1 MNLVEQVAD
10 VFQPDGP
17 LARQIPAFKTRSQQT
32 EMAARIAE
40 AIKADAACLVEAGTG
55 TGKTFAY
62 LVPAMLSGGKIVLST
77 GTKTLQDQLFERDI
91 PTVREALGA
100 PIRVALLKGRSNY
113 VCLHHLE
120 RAEKEGRFLQKEDAR
135 YIHQIARFAR
145 TTKRGDKAECADVPE
160 SASVWHL
167 ATSTKDN
174 CLGSECA
181 HYEDCFVVKA
191 RREALEADLVVVNHH
206 LFFADVALKE
216 EGMAELLP
224 NCNTVIFDEAHQ
236 LPETAG
242 IFFGQRFSTTQVL
255 DLAQDVRLSA
265 LAEARD
271 CLDLP
276 VQSAALEKAAR
287 DFRLSLGNDIV
298 RQPAVNILKHV
309 DFLKS
314 LDALAERID
323 LMTELLQTQAGRSPD
338 LERAWQRCT
347 VLGQD
352 LARWKRG
359 ATCQP
364 MAGGERISAP
374 APDENDGPM
383 PGDYVYWVETL
394 GHGLHL
400 HATPLSVAE
409 PFAKLMASSPRS
421 WVFTSATLAVQ
432 GDFTHYQEAM
442 GLHDIAAYCWDSPFD
457 YPNQAMLCCPT
468 DLPDPNSADYTDR
481 LVDAVLPLIRAAQG
495 RTFFLCTSLRAMQ
508 RVRSQLETRLAFHQP
523 EIKIL
528 CQGDAAKNELLRRFR
543 ENDKIRENDTEQG
556 GAVLVGSQSFW
567 EGVDVP
573 GDALSLVII
582 DKLPFAAPDDP
593 VLSAR
598 IDALNRQG
606 KNAFMHY
613 QLPHAVINVKQG
625 AGRLIRSEQ
634 DQGVLV
640 IGDPRLVTKA
650 YGKKVWRSLPPMART
665 RDIADAETFLI
676 ETLNDHAQP
685 A

>member
-1 MNLVEQVAD
+1 MSLAEQVAD
-10 VFQPDGP
+10 VFTPQGP
-17 LARQIPAFKTRSQQT
+17 LARQVPTFRPRAQQT
-32 EMAARIAE
+32 EMAVHI
-40 AIKADAACLVEAGTG
+40 ADAIRADSACLVEAGTG
-55 TGKTFAY
+55 TGKTYAY
-62 LVPAMLSGGKIVLST
+62 LVPAMLSGGKVVLST

-120 RAEKEGRFLQKEDAR
+120 RAHTEGRFLQKEDAR
-135 YIHQIARFAR
+135 HIQSILRFSKM
-145 TTKRGDKAECADVPE
+145 TKRGDKAECADVPE
-160 SASVWHL
+160 SAAVWHM

-181 HYEDCFVVKA
+181 RYDECFVVKA

-236 LPETAG
+236 LPDTAG

-276 VQSAALEKAAR
+276 VQAAALDKAAR
-287 DFRLSLGNDIV
+287 DFRLTLGNDTV
-298 RQPAVNILKHV
+298 RQPASQMLRHAE
-309 DFLKS
+309 FLKG
-314 LDALAERID
+314 LDVLAARID

-347 VLGQD
+347 ALGQD
-352 LARWKRG
+352 LMRWKRG
-359 ATCQP
+359 ALNQP
-364 MAGGERISAP
+364 MAGTVDQAGSAP
-374 APDENDGPM
+374 EENHGAA

-409 PFAKLMASSPRS
+409 PFTKLMASSPRS
-421 WVFTSATLAVQ
+421 WIFTSATLAVQ
-432 GDFTHYQEAM
+432 GDFSHYQEAM
-442 GLHDIAAYCWDSPFD
+442 GLHDIASYCWDSPFD
-457 YPNQAMLCCPT
+457 YGQQAMLCCPT
-468 DLPDPNSADYTDR
+468 ELPDPNSADYTDR
-481 LVDAVLPLIRAAQG
+481 LVDSVLPLIQAAEG

-523 EIKIL
+523 EISIL

-543 ENDKIRENDTEQG
+543 ESGN
-556 GAVLVGSQSFW
+556 AVLVGSQSFW

-625 AGRLIRSEQ
+625 AGRLIRSER

-665 RDIADAETFLI
+665 RDIAEAERFLI
-676 ETLNDHAQP
+676 QTLKAHDA
-685 A
+685 

>member
-1 MNLVEQVAD
+1 MSLAEQVAD
-10 VFQPDGP
+10 VFTPQGP
-17 LARQIPAFKTRSQQT
+17 LARQVPTFRPRAQQT
-32 EMAARIAE
+32 DMAVHIAE
-40 AIKADAACLVEAGTG
+40 AIRSDSACLVEAGTG
-55 TGKTFAY
+55 TGKTYAY
-62 LVPAMLSGGKIVLST
+62 LVPAMLSGGKVVLST

-120 RAEKEGRFLQKEDAR
+120 RAHSEGRFLQKEDAR
-135 YIHQIARFAR
+135 HIQNILRFSKM
-145 TTKRGDKAECADVPE
+145 TKRGDKAECADVPE
-160 SASVWHL
+160 SAAVWHM

-181 HYEDCFVVKA
+181 RYDECFVVKA

-236 LPETAG
+236 LPDTAG

-276 VQSAALEKAAR
+276 VQSAALDKAAR
-287 DFRLSLGNDIV
+287 DFRLTLGNDTV
-298 RQPAVNILKHV
+298 RQPASQMLRHAE
-309 DFLKS
+309 FLKG
-314 LDALAERID
+314 LDALAARID

-347 VLGQD
+347 ALGQD
-352 LARWKRG
+352 LMRWKRG
-359 ATCQP
+359 ALNQP
-364 MAGGERISAP
+364 MAGTADKAGS
-374 APDENDGPM
+374 APDENSGQT

-409 PFAKLMASSPRS
+409 PFTKLMASSPRS
-421 WVFTSATLAVQ
+421 WIFTSATLAVQ
-432 GDFTHYQEAM
+432 GDFGHYQEAM
-442 GLHDIAAYCWDSPFD
+442 GLHDIASYCWDSPFD
-457 YPNQAMLCCPT
+457 YGQQAMLCCPT
-468 DLPDPNSADYTDR
+468 ELPDPNSTDYTDR
-481 LVDAVLPLIRAAQG
+481 LVDAVLPLIQAAEG

-523 EIKIL
+523 EIQIL

-543 ENDKIRENDTEQG
+543 EEGNAI
-556 GAVLVGSQSFW
+556 LVGSQSFW

-625 AGRLIRSEQ
+625 AGRLIRSER

-665 RDIADAETFLI
+665 RDIAEAERFLI
-676 ETLNDHAQP
+676 QTLKAHDA
-685 A
+685 

>member
-1 MNLVEQVAD
+1 MILADQVAD
-10 VFQPDGP
+10 VFKPEGP
-17 LARQIPAFKTRSQQT
+17 LARQVPTFRPRAQQT

-40 AIKADAACLVEAGTG
+40 AITIESACLVEAGTG
-55 TGKTFAY
+55 TGKTYAY
-62 LVPAMLSGGKIVLST
+62 LVPAMLSGGKVVLST

-91 PTVREALGA
+91 PMVREALGV

-120 RAEKEGRFLQKEDAR
+120 RAHSEGRFLQKEDAR
-135 YIHQIARFAR
+135 HIQHILRFSKM
-145 TTKRGDKAECADVPE
+145 TKRGDKAECADVPE
-160 SASVWHL
+160 SASVWHM

-181 HYEDCFVVKA
+181 RYDECFVVKA
-191 RREALEADLVVVNHH
+191 RREAMEADLVVVNHH

-276 VQSAALEKAAR
+276 VQSAALDKAAR
-287 DFRLSLGNDIV
+287 DFRLTLGNDTV
-298 RQPAVNILKHV
+298 RQPAANMVRHAE
-309 DFLKS
+309 FLKG
-314 LDALAERID
+314 LDALADRLS
-323 LMTELLQTQAGRSPD
+323 LMADLLQTQAGRSPD
-338 LERAWQRCT
+338 LERAWQRT
-347 VLGQD
+347 VALGQD
-352 LARWKRG
+352 LQRWKKG
-359 ATCQP
+359 ALGQP
-364 MAGGERISAP
+364 ANAEPDAETPSA
-374 APDENDGPM
+374 
-383 PGDYVYWVETL
+383 DYVYWVETL

-409 PFAKLMASSPRS
+409 PFTKLMASSPRS
-421 WVFTSATLAVQ
+421 WIFTSATLAVQ
-432 GDFTHYQEAM
+432 GDFGHYKEAM
-442 GLHDIAAYCWDSPFD
+442 GLHDITSYCWDSPFD
-457 YPNQAMLCCPT
+457 YGQQAMLCCPT
-468 DLPDPNSADYTDR
+468 DLPDPNSTDYTEQ
-481 LVDAVLPLIRAAQG
+481 LVDKVLPLIQAAQG

-508 RVRSQLETRLAFHQP
+508 KVRTQLETRLAFHQP
-523 EIKIL
+523 EISIL

-543 ENDKIRENDTEQG
+543 ESGN
-556 GAVLVGSQSFW
+556 AVLVGSQSFW

-625 AGRLIRSEQ
+625 AGRLIRSER

-665 RDIADAETFLI
+665 RDINEAERFLI
-676 ETLNDHAQP
+676 QTLEVHHA
-685 A
+685 

>member
-1 MNLVEQVAD
+1 MSLAEQVAD
-10 VFQPDGP
+10 VFTPQGP
-17 LARQIPAFKTRSQQT
+17 LARQVPTFRPRAQQT
-32 EMAARIAE
+32 EMAVHIAE
-40 AIKADAACLVEAGTG
+40 AIRADSACLVEAGTG
-55 TGKTFAY
+55 TGKTYAY
-62 LVPAMLSGGKIVLST
+62 LVPAMLSGGKVVLST

-120 RAEKEGRFLQKEDAR
+120 RAHTEGRFLQKEDAR
-135 YIHQIARFAR
+135 HIQSILRFSKM
-145 TTKRGDKAECADVPE
+145 TKRGDKAECADVPE
-160 SASVWHL
+160 SAAVWHM

-181 HYEDCFVVKA
+181 RYDECFVVKA

-236 LPETAG
+236 LPDTAG

-276 VQSAALEKAAR
+276 VQAAALDKAAR
-287 DFRLSLGNDIV
+287 DFRLTLGNDTV
-298 RQPAVNILKHV
+298 RQPASQMLRHAE
-309 DFLKS
+309 FLKG
-314 LDALAERID
+314 LDALAARID

-347 VLGQD
+347 ALGQD
-352 LARWKRG
+352 LMRWKRG
-359 ATCQP
+359 ALNQP
-364 MAGGERISAP
+364 MAGTVDQAGSAP
-374 APDENDGPM
+374 EENHGAA

-409 PFAKLMASSPRS
+409 PFTKLMASSPRS
-421 WVFTSATLAVQ
+421 WIFTSATLAVQ
-432 GDFTHYQEAM
+432 GDFSHYQEAM
-442 GLHDIAAYCWDSPFD
+442 GLHDIASYCWDSPFD
-457 YPNQAMLCCPT
+457 YGQQAMLCCPT
-468 DLPDPNSADYTDR
+468 ELPDPNSADYTDR
-481 LVDAVLPLIRAAQG
+481 LVDSVLPLIQAAEG

-523 EIKIL
+523 EISIL

-543 ENDKIRENDTEQG
+543 ESGN
-556 GAVLVGSQSFW
+556 AVLVGSQSFW

-625 AGRLIRSEQ
+625 AGRLIRSER

-665 RDIADAETFLI
+665 RDIAEAERFLI
-676 ETLNDHAQP
+676 QTLKAHDA
-685 A
+685 

>member
-1 MNLVEQVAD
+1 MSLADQVAD
-10 VFQPDGP
+10 VFTPEGP
-17 LARQIPAFKTRSQQT
+17 LARQVPSFRPRAQQT
-32 EMAARIAE
+32 EMATRIAE
-40 AIKADAACLVEAGTG
+40 AIRADSACLVEAGTG
-55 TGKTFAY
+55 TGKTYAY
-62 LVPAMLSGGKIVLST
+62 LVPAILSGGKVVLST

-91 PTVREALGA
+91 PTVREALGV

-113 VCLHHLE
+113 ICLHHLE
-120 RAEKEGRFLQKEDAR
+120 RAHSEGRFLQKEDAR
-135 YIHQIARFAR
+135 HIQNILRFSKI
-145 TTKRGDKAECADVPE
+145 TKRGDKAECVDVPE
-160 SASVWHL
+160 SALVWHM

-174 CLGSECA
+174 CLGSECTR
-181 HYEDCFVVKA
+181 YEECFVVKA

-276 VQSAALEKAAR
+276 VHSAALDKAAR
-287 DFRLSLGNDIV
+287 DFRLSLGNDTI
-298 RQPAVNILKHV
+298 RQPASQMLRHAE
-309 DFLKS
+309 FLKG
-314 LDALAERID
+314 LDALAARID

-338 LERAWQRCT
+338 LERAWQRSSA
-347 VLGQD
+347 LGQD

-359 ATCQP
+359 ALGQP
-364 MAGGERISAP
+364 MAGGDSTSTP
-374 APDENDGPM
+374 APDEHYGSI

-409 PFAKLMASSPRS
+409 PFTKLMASSPRS
-421 WVFTSATLAVQ
+421 WIFTSATLAVQ
-432 GDFTHYQEAM
+432 GDFGHYQEAM
-442 GLHDIAAYCWDSPFD
+442 GLQNVASYCWDSPFD
-457 YPNQAMLCCPT
+457 YEQQAMLCCPNE
-468 DLPDPNSADYTDR
+468 LPDPNSADYTDR
-481 LVDAVLPLIRAAQG
+481 LVDAVMPLIQAAEG

-523 EIKIL
+523 KISVL

-543 ENDKIRENDTEQG
+543 ESGHTI
-556 GAVLVGSQSFW
+556 LVGSQSFW

-598 IDALNRQG
+598 VDALNRQG

-625 AGRLIRSEQ
+625 AGRLIRSER

-665 RDIADAETFLI
+665 RDIADAERFLVQ
-676 ETLNDHAQP
+676 TLKANDA
-685 A
+685 

>member
-1 MNLVEQVAD
+1 MSLVDQVAD
-10 VFQPDGP
+10 VFKPDGP
-17 LARQIPAFKTRSQQT
+17 LARLIPAFKARPQQT
-32 EMAARIAE
+32 DMAERIAQ
-40 AIKADAACLVEAGTG
+40 AIRADAACLVEAGTG

-62 LVPAMLSGGKIVLST
+62 LVPAMLSGGKVVLST

-100 PIRVALLKGRSNY
+100 PVRVALLKGRSNY
-113 VCLHHLE
+113 VCLHHLD
-120 RAEKEGRFLQKEDAR
+120 RAEKEGRFLQKEDVR
-135 YIHQIARFAR
+135 HIQHIVRFAR
-145 TTKRGDKAECADVPE
+145 GTKRGDKAECADVPE
-160 SASVWHL
+160 SAPVWHM

-191 RREALEADLVVVNHH
+191 RREAMEADLVVVNHH

-242 IFFGQRFSTTQVL
+242 IFFGQRFSTTLVL
-255 DLAQDVRLSA
+255 DLAQDIRISA

-287 DFRLSLGNDIV
+287 DFRLTLGNDVV
-298 RQPAVNILKHV
+298 RQPAVTILRQPE
-309 DFLKS
+309 FIQG

-347 VLGQD
+347 ALGQD
-352 LARWKRG
+352 LMRWKRG
-359 ATCQP
+359 ALNQP
-364 MAGGERISAP
+364 MAGTPDSAGV
-374 APDENDGPM
+374 APDENAVAV

-421 WVFTSATLAVQ
+421 WIFTSATLAVQ

-442 GLHDIAAYCWDSPFD
+442 GLHDITAYCWDSPFD
-457 YPNQAMLCCPT
+457 YPSQAMLCCPT

-481 LVDAVLPLIRAAQG
+481 LVDAVLPLIQAAQG

-508 RVRSQLETRLAFHQP
+508 RVRSQLETRLAFYQP

-543 ENDKIRENDTEQG
+543 DEGD
-556 GAVLVGSQSFW
+556 AVLVGSQSFW

-665 RDIADAETFLI
+665 RDITEAERFLI
-676 ETLNDHAQP
+676 ETLNDHVAS

>member
-1 MNLVEQVAD
+1 MSLAEQVAD
-10 VFQPDGP
+10 VFTPQGP
-17 LARQIPAFKTRSQQT
+17 LARQVPTFRPRAQQT
-32 EMAARIAE
+32 EMAVHIAE
-40 AIKADAACLVEAGTG
+40 AIRADSACLVEAGTG
-55 TGKTFAY
+55 TGKTYAY
-62 LVPAMLSGGKIVLST
+62 LVPAMLSGGKVVLST

-120 RAEKEGRFLQKEDAR
+120 RAHTEGRFLQKEDAR
-135 YIHQIARFAR
+135 HIQSILRFSKM
-145 TTKRGDKAECADVPE
+145 TKRGDKAECADVPE
-160 SASVWHL
+160 SAAVWHM

-181 HYEDCFVVKA
+181 RYDECFVVKA

-236 LPETAG
+236 LPDTAG

-276 VQSAALEKAAR
+276 VQAAALDKAAR
-287 DFRLSLGNDIV
+287 DFRLTLGNDTV
-298 RQPAVNILKHV
+298 RQPASQMLRHAE
-309 DFLKS
+309 FLKG
-314 LDALAERID
+314 LDALAARID

-347 VLGQD
+347 ALGQD
-352 LARWKRG
+352 LMRWKRG
-359 ATCQP
+359 ALNQP
-364 MAGGERISAP
+364 MAGTVDQAGSAP
-374 APDENDGPM
+374 EENHGAA

-409 PFAKLMASSPRS
+409 PFTKLMASSPRS
-421 WVFTSATLAVQ
+421 WIFTSATLAVQ
-432 GDFTHYQEAM
+432 GDFSHYQEAM
-442 GLHDIAAYCWDSPFD
+442 GLHDIASYCWDSPFD
-457 YPNQAMLCCPT
+457 YGQQAMLCCPT
-468 DLPDPNSADYTDR
+468 ELPDPNSADYTDR
-481 LVDAVLPLIRAAQG
+481 LVDSVLPLIQAAEG

-508 RVRSQLETRLAFHQP
+508 RVRSQIETRLAFHQP
-523 EIKIL
+523 EISIL

-543 ENDKIRENDTEQG
+543 ESGN
-556 GAVLVGSQSFW
+556 AVLVGSQSFW

-625 AGRLIRSEQ
+625 AGRLIRSER

-665 RDIADAETFLI
+665 RDIAEAERFLI
-676 ETLNDHAQP
+676 QTLKAHDA
-685 A
+685 

>member
-1 MNLVEQVAD
+1 MSLAEKVVD
-10 VFQPDGP
+10 VFTPEGP
-17 LARQIPAFKTRSQQT
+17 LARLVPTFRPRAQQT
-32 EMAARIAE
+32 EMATRIAD
-40 AIKADAACLVEAGTG
+40 AIKADRACLVEAGTG
-55 TGKTFAY
+55 TGKTYAY
-62 LVPAMLSGGKIVLST
+62 LVPAMLSGGKVILST

-91 PTVREALGA
+91 PTVREALGV

-113 VCLHHLE
+113 VCMHHLE
-120 RAEKEGRFLQKEDAR
+120 RAHSEGRFLQKEDAR
-135 YIHQIARFAR
+135 HIQNILRFSKM
-145 TTKRGDKAECADVPE
+145 TKRGDKAECAEVPE
-160 SASVWHL
+160 TAAVWQM

-174 CLGSECA
+174 CLGSECDR
-181 HYEDCFVVKA
+181 YEECFVVKA

-276 VQSAALEKAAR
+276 VQSAALDKAAR
-287 DFRLSLGNDIV
+287 DFRLTLGNDTL
-298 RQPAVNILKHV
+298 RQPASQMLRHAE
-309 DFLKS
+309 FLKG
-314 LDALAERID
+314 LDALATRID

-347 VLGQD
+347 TLGQD

-359 ATCQP
+359 ALGQP
-364 MAGGERISAP
+364 LAGGERPSTP
-374 APDENDGPM
+374 APDENDGAV

-409 PFAKLMASSPRS
+409 PFTKLMASSPRS
-421 WVFTSATLAVQ
+421 WIFTSATLAVQ
-432 GDFTHYQEAM
+432 GDFGHYQEAM
-442 GLHDIAAYCWDSPFD
+442 GLHDIPSYHWDSPFD
-457 YPNQAMLCCPT
+457 YGQQAMLCCPT
-468 DLPDPNSADYTDR
+468 ELPDPNSADYTDR
-481 LVDAVLPLIRAAQG
+481 LVDSVLPLIQAAEG

-508 RVRSQLETRLAFHQP
+508 RVRSQLEIRLAFHQP
-523 EIKIL
+523 EINIL
-528 CQGDAAKNELLRRFR
+528 CQGDAAKHELLRRFR
-543 ENDKIRENDTEQG
+543 ESG
-556 GAVLVGSQSFW
+556 HAVLVGSQSFW

-625 AGRLIRSEQ
+625 AGRLIRSER

-665 RDIADAETFLI
+665 RDIAEAERFLI
-676 ETLNDHAQP
+676 QTLKANDA
-685 A
+685 

>member
-1 MNLVEQVAD
+1 MSLAEQVAD
-10 VFQPDGP
+10 VFTPEGP
-17 LARQIPAFKTRSQQT
+17 LARQVPTFRPRAQQT
-32 EMAARIAE
+32 EMAARIAD
-40 AIKADAACLVEAGTG
+40 AIKADSACLVEAGTG
-55 TGKTFAY
+55 TGKTYAY
-62 LVPAMLSGGKIVLST
+62 LVPAMLSGGKVVLST

-120 RAEKEGRFLQKEDAR
+120 RAHSEGRFLQKEDAR
-135 YIHQIARFAR
+135 HIQNILRFSKM
-145 TTKRGDKAECADVPE
+145 TKRGDKAECVDVPE
-160 SASVWHL
+160 TAAVWHM

-181 HYEDCFVVKA
+181 RYDECFVVKA
-191 RREALEADLVVVNHH
+191 RREALDADLVVVNHH

-276 VQSAALEKAAR
+276 VQSAALDKAAR
-287 DFRLSLGNDIV
+287 DFRLTLGNDTV
-298 RQPAVNILKHV
+298 RQPASQMLRHA
-309 DFLKS
+309 DFLKG
-314 LDALAERID
+314 LDALAARID
-323 LMTELLQTQAGRSPD
+323 LMTELLQTQSGRSPD

-347 VLGQD
+347 ALGQD
-352 LARWKRG
+352 LMRWKRG
-359 ATCQP
+359 ALGQP
-364 MAGGERISAP
+364 VAGGERPSAP
-374 APDENDGPM
+374 APDENHGSAFSNSA
-383 PGDYVYWVETL
+383 GDYVYWVETL

-409 PFAKLMASSPRS
+409 PFTKLMASSPRS
-421 WVFTSATLAVQ
+421 WIFTSATLAVQ
-432 GDFTHYQEAM
+432 GDFGHYQEAM
-442 GLHDIAAYCWDSPFD
+442 GLHDIASYCWDSPFD
-457 YPNQAMLCCPT
+457 YGQQAMLCCPT
-468 DLPDPNSADYTDR
+468 ELPDPNSADYTDR
-481 LVDAVLPLIRAAQG
+481 LVDAVLPLIQAAEG

-523 EIKIL
+523 EISIL

-543 ENDKIRENDTEQG
+543 ESGN
-556 GAVLVGSQSFW
+556 AVLVGSQSFW

-625 AGRLIRSEQ
+625 AGRLIRSER

-665 RDIADAETFLI
+665 RDIAEAERFLI
-676 ETLNDHAQP
+676 QTLKAHDA
-685 A
+685 

>member
-1 MNLVEQVAD
+1 MNLVDQVAD
-10 VFQPDGP
+10 VFKPDGP
-17 LARQIPAFKTRSQQT
+17 LARQIPAFKSRLQQT
-32 EMAARIAE
+32 EMAARIAG

-62 LVPAMLSGGKIVLST
+62 LVPAMLSGGKVVLST

-91 PTVREALGA
+91 PTVRAALGA

-113 VCLHHLE
+113 VCLHHMD

-135 YIHQIARFAR
+135 YIQHIVRFAR
-145 TTKRGDKAECADVPE
+145 STQRGDKAECADVPE
-160 SASVWHL
+160 SASVWHM

-181 HYEDCFVVKA
+181 QYEDCFVVKA
-191 RREALEADLVVVNHH
+191 RREAMEADLVVVNHH

-242 IFFGQRFSTTQVL
+242 IFFGQRFSTTLVL

-287 DFRLSLGNDIV
+287 DFRLTLGNDLV
-298 RQPAVNILKHV
+298 RQPAVNILRQAE
-309 DFLKS
+309 FLKG
-314 LDALAERID
+314 LDALSERID
-323 LMTELLQTQAGRSPD
+323 LMTALLQTQAGRSPD

-347 VLGQD
+347 ALGQD
-352 LARWKRG
+352 LMRWKRG
-359 ATCQP
+359 ALNQP
-364 MAGGERISAP
+364 LAGTAGKAGSE
-374 APDENDGPM
+374 PDPNDGAVTISGAANGV
-383 PGDYVYWVETL
+383 GDYVYWVETL

-432 GDFTHYQEAM
+432 GDFAHYQEAM
-442 GLHDIAAYCWDSPFD
+442 GLHDVAAYCWDSPFD
-457 YPNQAMLCCPT
+457 YPHQAMMCCPT
-468 DLPDPNSADYTDR
+468 GLPDPNSADYTDR
-481 LVDAVLPLIRAAQG
+481 LVDAVFPLIQAAQG

-543 ENDKIRENDTEQG
+543 EEGD
-556 GAVLVGSQSFW
+556 AVLVGSQSFW

-573 GDALSLVII
+573 GEALSLVII

-625 AGRLIRSEQ
+625 AGRLIRSET

-640 IGDPRLVTKA
+640 IGDPRLITKA

-665 RDIADAETFLI
+665 REIAEAETFLI
-676 ETLNDHAQP
+676 ATLRDHVEP

>member
-1 MNLVEQVAD
+1 MSLADQVAD
-10 VFQPDGP
+10 VFTPEGP
-17 LARQIPAFKTRSQQT
+17 LARQVPSFRPRAQQT
-32 EMAARIAE
+32 EMATRIAE
-40 AIKADAACLVEAGTG
+40 AIRADSACLVEAGTG
-55 TGKTFAY
+55 TGKTYAY
-62 LVPAMLSGGKIVLST
+62 LVPAILSGGKVVLST

-91 PTVREALGA
+91 PTVREALGV

-113 VCLHHLE
+113 ICLHHLE
-120 RAEKEGRFLQKEDAR
+120 RAHSEGRFLQKEDAR
-135 YIHQIARFAR
+135 HIQNILRFSKI
-145 TTKRGDKAECADVPE
+145 TKRGDKAECVDVPE
-160 SASVWHL
+160 SALVWHM

-174 CLGSECA
+174 CLGSECTR
-181 HYEDCFVVKA
+181 YEECFVVKA

-276 VQSAALEKAAR
+276 VHSAALDKAAR
-287 DFRLSLGNDIV
+287 DFRLSLGNDTI
-298 RQPAVNILKHV
+298 RQPASQMLRHAE
-309 DFLKS
+309 FLKG
-314 LDALAERID
+314 LDALAARID

-338 LERAWQRCT
+338 LERAWQRSSA
-347 VLGQD
+347 LGQD

-359 ATCQP
+359 ALGQP
-364 MAGGERISAP
+364 MAGGDSISTP
-374 APDENDGPM
+374 APDEHYGSI

-409 PFAKLMASSPRS
+409 PFTKLMASSPRS
-421 WVFTSATLAVQ
+421 WIFTSATLAVQ
-432 GDFTHYQEAM
+432 GDFGHYQEAM
-442 GLHDIAAYCWDSPFD
+442 GLQNVASYCWDSPFD
-457 YPNQAMLCCPT
+457 YEQQAMLCCPNE
-468 DLPDPNSADYTDR
+468 LPDPNSADYTDR
-481 LVDAVLPLIRAAQG
+481 LVDAVMPLIQAAEG

-523 EIKIL
+523 KISVL

-543 ENDKIRENDTEQG
+543 ESGQTI
-556 GAVLVGSQSFW
+556 LVGSQSFW

-598 IDALNRQG
+598 VDALNRQG

-625 AGRLIRSEQ
+625 AGRLIRSER

-665 RDIADAETFLI
+665 RDIADAERFLVQ
-676 ETLNDHAQP
+676 TLKANDA
-685 A
+685 

>member
-1 MNLVEQVAD
+1 MNLVDQVSA
-10 VFQPDGP
+10 VFKPDGP
-17 LARQIPAFKTRSQQT
+17 LARLIPVFKTRSQQT
-32 EMAARIAE
+32 DMAARIAE
-40 AIKADAACLVEAGTG
+40 AIKANAACLVEAGTG

-62 LVPAMLSGGKIVLST
+62 LVPAMLSGGKVVLST

-113 VCLHHLE
+113 VCHHHLD

-135 YIHQIARFAR
+135 YIQHIVRFAR
-145 TTKRGDKAECADVPE
+145 TTQRGDKAECAEVPE
-160 SASVWHL
+160 SASVWHM

-191 RREALEADLVVVNHH
+191 RREAMEADLVVVNHH

-242 IFFGQRFSTTQVL
+242 IFFGQRFSTTLVL

-276 VQSAALEKAAR
+276 VQAAALEKAAR
-287 DFRLSLGNDIV
+287 DFRLTLGNDLV
-298 RQPAVNILKHV
+298 RQPAVNILKQPE
-309 DFLKS
+309 FIKG
-314 LDALAERID
+314 LDTLAERID

-347 VLGQD
+347 ALGQD
-352 LARWKRG
+352 LMRWKRG
-359 ATCQP
+359 AQNQP
-364 MAGGERISAP
+364 LAGAGDAAGS
-374 APDENDGPM
+374 APDENQGSA

-394 GHGLHL
+394 GHALHL

-421 WVFTSATLAVQ
+421 WIFTSATLAVQ

-442 GLHDIAAYCWDSPFD
+442 GLHEVAAYCWDSPFD
-457 YPNQAMLCCPT
+457 YPQQAMLCCPT
-468 DLPDPNSADYTDR
+468 ELPDPNSADYTDR
-481 LVDAVLPLIRAAQG
+481 LVDAVLPLITAAQG

-543 ENDKIRENDTEQG
+543 EDGDS
-556 GAVLVGSQSFW
+556 VLVGSQSFW

-625 AGRLIRSEQ
+625 AGRLIRSET
-634 DQGVLV
+634 DRGVLV
-640 IGDPRLVTKA
+640 IGDPRLIAKA
-650 YGKKVWRSLPPMART
+650 YGKKVWRSLPPMSRT
-665 RDIADAETFLI
+665 RDIAEAEAFLI
-676 ETLNDHAQP
+676 QSLNDQVSYDCEP

>member
-1 MNLVEQVAD
+1 MSLADQVAD
-10 VFQPDGP
+10 VFTPEGP
-17 LARQIPAFKTRSQQT
+17 LARQVPSFRPRAQQT
-32 EMAARIAE
+32 EMATRIAE
-40 AIKADAACLVEAGTG
+40 AIRADSACLVEAGTG
-55 TGKTFAY
+55 TGKTYAY
-62 LVPAMLSGGKIVLST
+62 LVPAILSGGKVVLST

-91 PTVREALGA
+91 PTVREALGV

-113 VCLHHLE
+113 ICLHHLE
-120 RAEKEGRFLQKEDAR
+120 RAHSEGRFLQKEDAR
-135 YIHQIARFAR
+135 HIQNILRFSKI
-145 TTKRGDKAECADVPE
+145 TKRGDKAECVDVPE
-160 SASVWHL
+160 SALVWHM

-174 CLGSECA
+174 CLGSECTR
-181 HYEDCFVVKA
+181 YEECFVVKA

-276 VQSAALEKAAR
+276 VHSAALDKAAR
-287 DFRLSLGNDIV
+287 DFRLSLGNDTI
-298 RQPAVNILKHV
+298 RQPASQMLRHAE
-309 DFLKS
+309 FLKG
-314 LDALAERID
+314 LDALAARID

-338 LERAWQRCT
+338 LERAWQRSSA
-347 VLGQD
+347 LGQD

-359 ATCQP
+359 ALGQP
-364 MAGGERISAP
+364 MAGGDSTSTP
-374 APDENDGPM
+374 APDEHYGSI

-409 PFAKLMASSPRS
+409 PFTKLMASSPRS
-421 WVFTSATLAVQ
+421 WIFTSATLAVQ
-432 GDFTHYQEAM
+432 GDFGHYQEAM
-442 GLHDIAAYCWDSPFD
+442 GLQNVASYCWDSPFD
-457 YPNQAMLCCPT
+457 YEQQAMLCCPNE
-468 DLPDPNSADYTDR
+468 LPDPNSADYTDR
-481 LVDAVLPLIRAAQG
+481 LVDAVMPLIQAAEG

-523 EIKIL
+523 KISVL

-543 ENDKIRENDTEQG
+543 ESGQTI
-556 GAVLVGSQSFW
+556 LVGSQSFW

-598 IDALNRQG
+598 VDALNRQG

-625 AGRLIRSEQ
+625 AGRLIRSER

-665 RDIADAETFLI
+665 RDIADAERFLVQ
-676 ETLNDHAQP
+676 TLKANDA
-685 A
+685 

>member
-1 MNLVEQVAD
+1 MSLVDQVAD
-10 VFQPDGP
+10 VFKPDGP
-17 LARQIPAFKTRSQQT
+17 LARLIPAFKARSQQT
-32 EMAARIAE
+32 DMAERIAQ
-40 AIKADAACLVEAGTG
+40 AIRADAACLVEAGTG

-62 LVPAMLSGGKIVLST
+62 LVPAMLSGGKVVLST

-100 PIRVALLKGRSNY
+100 PVRVALLKGRSNY
-113 VCLHHLE
+113 VCLHHLD
-120 RAEKEGRFLQKEDAR
+120 RAEKEGRFLQKEDVR
-135 YIHQIARFAR
+135 HIQHIVRFAR
-145 TTKRGDKAECADVPE
+145 GTRRGDKAECADVPE
-160 SASVWHL
+160 SASVWHM

-191 RREALEADLVVVNHH
+191 RREAMEADLVVVNHH

-236 LPETAG
+236 LPETAV
-242 IFFGQRFSTTQVL
+242 IFFGQRFSTTLVL
-255 DLAQDVRLSA
+255 DLAQDIRISA

-287 DFRLSLGNDIV
+287 DFRLTLGNDVV
-298 RQPAVNILKHV
+298 RQPAVTILRQPEFIKG
-309 DFLKS
+309 
-314 LDALAERID
+314 LDVLAERID

-347 VLGQD
+347 ALGQD
-352 LARWKRG
+352 LMRWKRG
-359 ATCQP
+359 ALNQP
-364 MAGGERISAP
+364 MAGTPDSAGV
-374 APDENDGPM
+374 APDENAGTV

-409 PFAKLMASSPRS
+409 PFAKLMTSSPRS
-421 WVFTSATLAVQ
+421 WIFTSATLAVQ

-442 GLHDIAAYCWDSPFD
+442 GLHDITAYCWDSPFD
-457 YPNQAMLCCPT
+457 YPSQAMLCCPT

-481 LVDAVLPLIRAAQG
+481 LVDAVLPLIQAAQG

-508 RVRSQLETRLAFHQP
+508 RVRSQLETRLAFYQP

-543 ENDKIRENDTEQG
+543 DEGD
-556 GAVLVGSQSFW
+556 AVLVGSQSFW

-665 RDIADAETFLI
+665 RDIAEAERFLI
-676 ETLNDHAQP
+676 ETLNDHVAS

>member
-1 MNLVEQVAD
+1 MSLADQVAD
-10 VFQPDGP
+10 VFTPEGP
-17 LARQIPAFKTRSQQT
+17 LARQVPSFRPRAQQT
-32 EMAARIAE
+32 EMATRIAE
-40 AIKADAACLVEAGTG
+40 AIRADSACLVEAGTG
-55 TGKTFAY
+55 TGKTYAY
-62 LVPAMLSGGKIVLST
+62 LVPAILSGGKVVLST

-91 PTVREALGA
+91 PTVREALGV

-113 VCLHHLE
+113 ICLHHLE
-120 RAEKEGRFLQKEDAR
+120 RAHSEGRFLQKEDAR
-135 YIHQIARFAR
+135 HIQNILRFSKI
-145 TTKRGDKAECADVPE
+145 TKRGDKAECVDVPE
-160 SASVWHL
+160 SALVWHM

-174 CLGSECA
+174 CLGSECTR
-181 HYEDCFVVKA
+181 YEECFVVKA

-276 VQSAALEKAAR
+276 VHSAALDKAAR
-287 DFRLSLGNDIV
+287 DFRLSLGNDTI
-298 RQPAVNILKHV
+298 RQPASQMLRHAE
-309 DFLKS
+309 FLKG
-314 LDALAERID
+314 LDALAARID

-338 LERAWQRCT
+338 LERAWQRSSA
-347 VLGQD
+347 LGQD

-359 ATCQP
+359 ALGQP
-364 MAGGERISAP
+364 MAGGDSISTP
-374 APDENDGPM
+374 APDEHYGSI

-409 PFAKLMASSPRS
+409 PFSKLMASSPRS
-421 WVFTSATLAVQ
+421 WIFTSATLAVQ
-432 GDFTHYQEAM
+432 GDFGHYQEAM
-442 GLHDIAAYCWDSPFD
+442 GLQNVASYCWDSPFD
-457 YPNQAMLCCPT
+457 YEQQAMLCCPNE
-468 DLPDPNSADYTDR
+468 LPDPNSADYTDR
-481 LVDAVLPLIRAAQG
+481 LVDAVMPLIQAAEG

-523 EIKIL
+523 KISVL

-543 ENDKIRENDTEQG
+543 ESGHTI
-556 GAVLVGSQSFW
+556 LVGSQSFW

-598 IDALNRQG
+598 VDALNRQG

-625 AGRLIRSEQ
+625 AGRLIRSER

-665 RDIADAETFLI
+665 RDIADAERFLVQ
-676 ETLNDHAQP
+676 TLKANDA
-685 A
+685 

>member
-1 MNLVEQVAD
+1 M
-10 VFQPDGP
+10 
-17 LARQIPAFKTRSQQT
+17 
-32 EMAARIAE
+32 
-40 AIKADAACLVEAGTG
+40 
-55 TGKTFAY
+55 
-62 LVPAMLSGGKIVLST
+62 
-77 GTKTLQDQLFERDI
+77 
-91 PTVREALGA
+91 
-100 PIRVALLKGRSNY
+100 
-113 VCLHHLE
+113 
-120 RAEKEGRFLQKEDAR
+120 
-135 YIHQIARFAR
+135 
-145 TTKRGDKAECADVPE
+145 
-160 SASVWHL
+160 
-167 ATSTKDN
+167 
-174 CLGSECA
+174 
-181 HYEDCFVVKA
+181 
-191 RREALEADLVVVNHH
+191 
-206 LFFADVALKE
+206 
-216 EGMAELLP
+216 
-224 NCNTVIFDEAHQ
+224 
-236 LPETAG
+236 
-242 IFFGQRFSTTQVL
+242 
-255 DLAQDVRLSA
+255 
-265 LAEARD
+265 
-271 CLDLP
+271 
-276 VQSAALEKAAR
+276 QSAALEKAAR
-287 DFRLSLGNDIV
+287 DFRLTLGNDVV
-298 RQPAVNILKHV
+298 RQPAVTILRQPE
-309 DFLKS
+309 FIQG

-347 VLGQD
+347 ALGQD
-352 LARWKRG
+352 LMRWKRG
-359 ATCQP
+359 ALNQP
-364 MAGGERISAP
+364 MAGTPDSAGV
-374 APDENDGPM
+374 APDENAVAV

-409 PFAKLMASSPRS
+409 PLAKLMASSPRS
-421 WVFTSATLAVQ
+421 WIFTSATLAVQ

-442 GLHDIAAYCWDSPFD
+442 GLHDITAYCWDSPFD
-457 YPNQAMLCCPT
+457 YPSQAMLCCPT
-468 DLPDPNSADYTDR
+468 DLPDPNSTDYTDR
-481 LVDAVLPLIRAAQG
+481 LVDAVLPLIQAAQG

-508 RVRSQLETRLAFHQP
+508 RVRSQLETRLAFYQP
-523 EIKIL
+523 DIKIL

-543 ENDKIRENDTEQG
+543 EEGDS
-556 GAVLVGSQSFW
+556 VLVGSQSFW

-665 RDIADAETFLI
+665 RDITEAERFLI
-676 ETLNDHAQP
+676 ETLNDHVAS

>member
-1 MNLVEQVAD
+1 MSLAEQVAD
-10 VFQPDGP
+10 VFTPQGP
-17 LARQIPAFKTRSQQT
+17 LARQVPTFRPRAQQT
-32 EMAARIAE
+32 EMAVHIAE
-40 AIKADAACLVEAGTG
+40 AIRADSACLVEAGTG
-55 TGKTFAY
+55 TGKTYAY
-62 LVPAMLSGGKIVLST
+62 LVPAMLSGGKVVLST

-120 RAEKEGRFLQKEDAR
+120 RAHTEGRFLQKEDAR
-135 YIHQIARFAR
+135 HIQSILRFSKM
-145 TTKRGDKAECADVPE
+145 TKRGDKAECADVPE
-160 SASVWHL
+160 SAAVWHM

-181 HYEDCFVVKA
+181 RYDECFVVKA

-236 LPETAG
+236 LPDTAG

-276 VQSAALEKAAR
+276 VQAAALDKAAR
-287 DFRLSLGNDIV
+287 DFRLTLGNDTV
-298 RQPAVNILKHV
+298 RQPASQMLRHAE
-309 DFLKS
+309 FLKG
-314 LDALAERID
+314 LDALAARID

-347 VLGQD
+347 ALGQD
-352 LARWKRG
+352 LMRWKRG
-359 ATCQP
+359 ALNQP
-364 MAGGERISAP
+364 MAGTVDQAGSAP
-374 APDENDGPM
+374 EENHGAA

-409 PFAKLMASSPRS
+409 PFTKLMASSPRS
-421 WVFTSATLAVQ
+421 WIFTSATLAVQ
-432 GDFTHYQEAM
+432 GDFSHYQEAM
-442 GLHDIAAYCWDSPFD
+442 GLHDIASYCWDSPFD
-457 YPNQAMLCCPT
+457 YGQQAMLCCPT
-468 DLPDPNSADYTDR
+468 ELPDPNSADYTDR
-481 LVDAVLPLIRAAQG
+481 LVDSVLPLIQAAEG

-508 RVRSQLETRLAFHQP
+508 RVHSQLETRLAFHQP
-523 EIKIL
+523 EISIL
-528 CQGDAAKNELLRRFR
+528 CQGDAAKNELLRHFR
-543 ENDKIRENDTEQG
+543 ESGN
-556 GAVLVGSQSFW
+556 AVLVGSQSFW

-625 AGRLIRSEQ
+625 AGRLIRSER

-665 RDIADAETFLI
+665 RDIAEAERFLI
-676 ETLNDHAQP
+676 QTLKAHDA
-685 A
+685 

>member
-1 MNLVEQVAD
+1 MSLAEQVAD
-10 VFQPDGP
+10 VFTPQGP
-17 LARQIPAFKTRSQQT
+17 LARQVPTFRPRAQQT
-32 EMAARIAE
+32 EMAVHIAE
-40 AIKADAACLVEAGTG
+40 AIRADSACLVEAGTG
-55 TGKTFAY
+55 TGKTYAY
-62 LVPAMLSGGKIVLST
+62 LVPAMLSGGKVVLST

-120 RAEKEGRFLQKEDAR
+120 RAHTEGRFLQKEDAR
-135 YIHQIARFAR
+135 HIQSILRFSKM
-145 TTKRGDKAECADVPE
+145 TKRGDKAECADVPE
-160 SASVWHL
+160 SAAVWHM

-181 HYEDCFVVKA
+181 RYDECFVVKA

-236 LPETAG
+236 LPDTAG

-276 VQSAALEKAAR
+276 VQAAALDKAAR
-287 DFRLSLGNDIV
+287 DFRLTLGNDTV
-298 RQPAVNILKHV
+298 RQPASQMLRHAE
-309 DFLKS
+309 FLKG
-314 LDALAERID
+314 LDVLAARID
-323 LMTELLQTQAGRSPD
+323 FMTELLQTQAGRSPD

-347 VLGQD
+347 ALGQD
-352 LARWKRG
+352 LMRWKRG
-359 ATCQP
+359 ALNQP
-364 MAGGERISAP
+364 MAGTVDQAGSAP
-374 APDENDGPM
+374 EENHGAA

-409 PFAKLMASSPRS
+409 PFTKLMASSPRS
-421 WVFTSATLAVQ
+421 WIFTSATLAVQ
-432 GDFTHYQEAM
+432 GDFSHYQEAM
-442 GLHDIAAYCWDSPFD
+442 GLHDIASYCWDSPFD
-457 YPNQAMLCCPT
+457 YGQQAMLCCPT
-468 DLPDPNSADYTDR
+468 ELPDPNSADYTDR
-481 LVDAVLPLIRAAQG
+481 LVDSVLPLIQAAEG

-508 RVRSQLETRLAFHQP
+508 RVRSQIETRLAFHQP
-523 EIKIL
+523 EISIL

-543 ENDKIRENDTEQG
+543 ESGN
-556 GAVLVGSQSFW
+556 AVLVGSQSFW

-625 AGRLIRSEQ
+625 AGRLIRSER

-665 RDIADAETFLI
+665 RDIAEAERFLI
-676 ETLNDHAQP
+676 QTLKAHDA
-685 A
+685 

>member
-1 MNLVEQVAD
+1 MSLAEQVAD
-10 VFQPDGP
+10 VFTPQGP
-17 LARQIPAFKTRSQQT
+17 LARQVPTFRPRAQQT
-32 EMAARIAE
+32 EMAVHIAE
-40 AIKADAACLVEAGTG
+40 AIRADSACLVEAGTG
-55 TGKTFAY
+55 TGKTYAY
-62 LVPAMLSGGKIVLST
+62 LVPAMLSGGKVVLST

-120 RAEKEGRFLQKEDAR
+120 RAHTEGRFLQKEDAR
-135 YIHQIARFAR
+135 HIQSILRFSKM
-145 TTKRGDKAECADVPE
+145 TKRGDKAECADVPE
-160 SASVWHL
+160 SAAVWHM

-181 HYEDCFVVKA
+181 RYDECFVVKA

-236 LPETAG
+236 LPDTAG

-276 VQSAALEKAAR
+276 VQAAALDKAAR
-287 DFRLSLGNDIV
+287 DFRLTLGNDTV
-298 RQPAVNILKHV
+298 RQPASQMLRHAE
-309 DFLKS
+309 FLKG
-314 LDALAERID
+314 LDALAARID

-347 VLGQD
+347 ALGQD
-352 LARWKRG
+352 LMRWKRG
-359 ATCQP
+359 ALNQP
-364 MAGGERISAP
+364 MAGTVDQAGSAP
-374 APDENDGPM
+374 EENHGAA

-409 PFAKLMASSPRS
+409 PFTKLMASSPRS
-421 WVFTSATLAVQ
+421 WIFTSATLAVQ
-432 GDFTHYQEAM
+432 GDFSHYQEAM
-442 GLHDIAAYCWDSPFD
+442 GLHDIASYCWDSPFD
-457 YPNQAMLCCPT
+457 YGQQAMLCCPT
-468 DLPDPNSADYTDR
+468 ELPDPNNADYTDR
-481 LVDAVLPLIRAAQG
+481 LVDSVLPLIQAAEG

-523 EIKIL
+523 EISIL

-543 ENDKIRENDTEQG
+543 ESGN
-556 GAVLVGSQSFW
+556 AVLVGSQSFW

-625 AGRLIRSEQ
+625 AGRLIRSER

-665 RDIADAETFLI
+665 RDIAEAERFLI
-676 ETLNDHAQP
+676 QTLKAHDA
-685 A
+685 

>member
-1 MNLVEQVAD
+1 MSLVDQVAD
-10 VFQPDGP
+10 VFKPDGP
-17 LARQIPAFKTRSQQT
+17 LARLIPAFKARPQQT
-32 EMAARIAE
+32 DMAERIAQ
-40 AIKADAACLVEAGTG
+40 AIRADAACLVEAGTG

-62 LVPAMLSGGKIVLST
+62 LVPAMLSGGKVVLST

-100 PIRVALLKGRSNY
+100 PVRVALLKGRSNY
-113 VCLHHLE
+113 VCLHHLD
-120 RAEKEGRFLQKEDAR
+120 RAEKEGRFLQKEDVR
-135 YIHQIARFAR
+135 HIQHIVRFAR
-145 TTKRGDKAECADVPE
+145 GTKRGDKAECADVPE
-160 SASVWHL
+160 SAPVWHM

-191 RREALEADLVVVNHH
+191 RREAMEADLVVVNHH

-242 IFFGQRFSTTQVL
+242 IFFGQRFSTTLVL
-255 DLAQDVRLSA
+255 DLAQDIRISA

-287 DFRLSLGNDIV
+287 DFRLTLGNDVV
-298 RQPAVNILKHV
+298 RQPAVTILRQPE
-309 DFLKS
+309 FIQG

-347 VLGQD
+347 ALGQD
-352 LARWKRG
+352 LMRWKRG
-359 ATCQP
+359 ALNQP
-364 MAGGERISAP
+364 MAGTPDSAGV
-374 APDENDGPM
+374 APDENAVAV

-421 WVFTSATLAVQ
+421 WIFTSATLAVQ

-442 GLHDIAAYCWDSPFD
+442 GLHDITAYCWDSPFD
-457 YPNQAMLCCPT
+457 YPSQAMLCCPT
-468 DLPDPNSADYTDR
+468 DLPDPNSTDYTDR
-481 LVDAVLPLIRAAQG
+481 LVDAVLPLIQAAQG

-508 RVRSQLETRLAFHQP
+508 RVRSQLETRLAFYQP
-523 EIKIL
+523 DIKIL

-543 ENDKIRENDTEQG
+543 EEGDS
-556 GAVLVGSQSFW
+556 VLVGSQSFW

-640 IGDPRLVTKA
+640 IADPRLVTKA

-665 RDIADAETFLI
+665 RDITEAERFLI
-676 ETLNDHAQP
+676 ETLNDHVAS

>member
-1 MNLVEQVAD
+1 MSLAEQVAD
-10 VFQPDGP
+10 VFTPQGP
-17 LARQIPAFKTRSQQT
+17 LARQVPTFRPRAQQT
-32 EMAARIAE
+32 EMAVHIAE
-40 AIKADAACLVEAGTG
+40 AIRADSACLVEAGTG
-55 TGKTFAY
+55 TGKTYAY
-62 LVPAMLSGGKIVLST
+62 LVPAMLSGGKVVLST

-120 RAEKEGRFLQKEDAR
+120 RAHTEGRFLQKEDAR
-135 YIHQIARFAR
+135 HIQSILRFSKM
-145 TTKRGDKAECADVPE
+145 TKRGDKAECADVPE
-160 SASVWHL
+160 SAAVWHM

-181 HYEDCFVVKA
+181 RYDECFVVKA

-236 LPETAG
+236 LPDTAG

-276 VQSAALEKAAR
+276 VQAAALDKAAR
-287 DFRLSLGNDIV
+287 DFRLTLGNDTV
-298 RQPAVNILKHV
+298 RQPASQMLRHAE
-309 DFLKS
+309 FLKG
-314 LDALAERID
+314 LDALAARID

-347 VLGQD
+347 ALGQD
-352 LARWKRG
+352 LMRWKRG
-359 ATCQP
+359 ALNQP
-364 MAGGERISAP
+364 MAGTVDQAGSAP
-374 APDENDGPM
+374 EENHGAA

-409 PFAKLMASSPRS
+409 PFTKLMASSPRS
-421 WVFTSATLAVQ
+421 WIFTSATLAVQ
-432 GDFTHYQEAM
+432 GDFSHYQEAM
-442 GLHDIAAYCWDSPFD
+442 GLHDIASYCWDSPFD
-457 YPNQAMLCCPT
+457 YGQQAMLCCPT
-468 DLPDPNSADYTDR
+468 ELPDPNSADYTDR
-481 LVDAVLPLIRAAQG
+481 LVDSVLPLIQAAEG

-523 EIKIL
+523 EISIL
-528 CQGDAAKNELLRRFR
+528 CQGDAAKNELLRHFR
-543 ENDKIRENDTEQG
+543 ESGN
-556 GAVLVGSQSFW
+556 AVLVGSQSFW

-625 AGRLIRSEQ
+625 AGRLIRSER

-665 RDIADAETFLI
+665 RDIAEAERFLI
-676 ETLNDHAQP
+676 QTLKAHDA
-685 A
+685 